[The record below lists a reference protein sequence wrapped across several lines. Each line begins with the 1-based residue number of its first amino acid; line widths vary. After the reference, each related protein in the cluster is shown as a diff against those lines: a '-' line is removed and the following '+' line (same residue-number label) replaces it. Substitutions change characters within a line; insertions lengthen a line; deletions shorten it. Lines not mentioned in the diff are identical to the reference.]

1 MDHGVLCNKSDISA
15 SARFLYKSPTIY
27 TCRNVIQQ
35 HLFSNGIVFTH
46 RRGRVRPDPHMQ
58 EIMNDHWLPFCKDM
72 LDNVLIQG
80 FVVVRIVDM
89 GDGLRVPVALEPNSC
104 EVHLKYNLGLREY
117 IATDTQNQPIPDSIV
132 FDMFGYSPTSSG
144 RICSLVSNLLPV
156 VNYMNALQG
165 SSLYMEKKRAS
176 PVMMTEAVDTR
187 SDNIEGIQYDYYA
200 DGDMQD
206 DSDRNKF
213 QRNRS
218 NVQQLARQQQ
228 LYDSFFSNDSSMP
241 VRNNPLENMV
251 PLPLGQRLVNIPQQT
266 GRGDLVAQIKLN
278 EDIICGAMGVPRSL
292 FMSDTPHKSDS
303 EGTHHTFQKTI
314 MNWKTVLQNAC
325 GQIYNLVYATDIQSQ
340 LLKAMGNKKRKRD
353 TEISDVYA
361 LKKRLQVEIVFPVS
375 PFANV
380 ESLHQHWER
389 GLLPWDKYVQHVCNA
404 TSIEYT
410 DMPEPSRVDNSSKE
424 KKTNDDKNDDKND
437 DDDKKTNDD
446 KNDDD
451 DKKKKKKTND
461 DKKNGE

>member
-1 MDHGVLCNKSDISA
+1 MDHGILCNKADISA
-15 SARFLYKSPTIY
+15 AANFLYKSPTIY

-58 EIMNDHWLPFCKDM
+58 EIMSDHWLPFCKDV
-72 LDNVLIQG
+72 LDSVLIQG

-89 GDGLRVPVALEPNSC
+89 GDGLKVPVALEPNSC
-104 EVHLKYNLGLREY
+104 EIHLKYNLGLREY
-117 IATDTQNQPIPDSIV
+117 VATDTQNQQIPDSIV
-132 FDMFGYSPTSSG
+132 LDMFGFPPTSSG
-144 RICSLVSNLLPV
+144 RICSLVSNLLPT

-176 PVMMTEAVDTR
+176 PVMMTEAVDTK
-187 SDNIEGIQYDYYA
+187 SDNVEGIQYDYYA

-206 DSDRNKF
+206 ESDRNKF

-218 NVQQLARQQQ
+218 NVQQLAQQQQ
-228 LYDSFFSNDSSMP
+228 LYDRFFSNESGMP

-251 PLPLGQRLVNIPQQT
+251 PLPLGQRLVNVPQQT
-266 GRGDLVAQIKLN
+266 GRGDLVAQIRLN
-278 EDIICGAMGVPRSL
+278 EDIICGVMGVPRSL

-303 EGTHHTFQKTI
+303 EGTHQTFQKTI
-314 MNWKTVLQNAC
+314 MNWKTILQHAC
-325 GQIYNLVYATDIQSQ
+325 EQIYNLLYAKDIQSQ
-340 LLKAMGNKKRKRD
+340 LLKAMGNKKRKRETD
-353 TEISDVYA
+353 ISDVYA

-389 GLLPWDKYVQHVCNA
+389 GLLPWEKYVQHVCNA

-410 DMPEPSRVDNSSKE
+410 DMPEPSRGQNDSSSVQKKEGDSKKEEDAKDVDVNK
-424 KKTNDDKNDDKND
+424 DG
-437 DDDKKTNDD
+437 
-446 KNDDD
+446 
-451 DKKKKKKTND
+451 KKKGGAIKDNTI
-461 DKKNGE
+461 

>member
-1 MDHGVLCNKSDISA
+1 MEHGILCHKGDISA
-15 SARFLYKSPTIY
+15 AAKFLYKSPTIY

-35 HLFSNGIVFTH
+35 HLFSNGILFTH

-58 EIMNDHWLPFCKDM
+58 EIMSDHWLPFCKDM
-72 LDNVLIQG
+72 LDTVLIQG

-117 IATDTQNQPIPDSIV
+117 TATDTQNQIIPDSIV

-144 RICSLVSNLLPV
+144 RSCSLVSNLLPT

-165 SSLYMEKKRAS
+165 SSLYMEKKRAN
-176 PVMMTEAVDTR
+176 PLLMTEAVDTK
-187 SDNIEGIQYDYYA
+187 SDNVEGIQYDYYA

-206 DSDRNKF
+206 DSNRNQF
-213 QRNRS
+213 ERNRS
-218 NVQQLARQQQ
+218 NVKQLAEQQQ
-228 LYDSFFSNDSSMP
+228 LYDSFFMNDNGLP
-241 VRNNPLENMV
+241 VQNNPLENMV
-251 PLPLGQRLVNIPQQT
+251 PLPMGQRLVTVPQMT
-266 GRGDLVAQIKLN
+266 GRGDLVAQVKLN

-303 EGTHHTFQKTI
+303 EGTHQTFQKTI
-314 MNWKTVLQNAC
+314 MNWKTILQSAC
-325 GQIYNLVYATDIQSQ
+325 EQIYNLVYAEDIQSQ
-340 LLKAMGNKKRKRD
+340 LLKAMGNKKRKRETD
-353 TEISDVYA
+353 IADVYA

-380 ESLHQHWER
+380 EKLHQHWER
-389 GLLPWDKYVQHVCNA
+389 GLLPWDKYQQHVCNA

-410 DMPEPSRVDNSSKE
+410 AMPEPSRGKSESSVPGGRKEEEKVKKESGGAGTDDAKKVDNIKKE
-424 KKTNDDKNDDKND
+424 KQSPKID
-437 DDDKKTNDD
+437 
-446 KNDDD
+446 
-451 DKKKKKKTND
+451 
-461 DKKNGE
+461 